1 MVKLNKVA
9 NLEGHEHP
17 IYALC
22 ISQKEHILFSA
33 GGEGAVVEWSLKNM
47 APIKVMFKTRATI
60 YSLHCPKSLPLLIS
74 GDRNGQLSIFDFAQQ
89 KLVFQKQLTG
99 KPIFGMLSI
108 GNLLYFISE
117 DGMLRTFDLIQ
128 FKIIEEH
135 LIANESLR
143 SIAFNDHDQLIY
155 IGAKDHRIYA
165 YSILEKK
172 VIRSDEEHTLPVF
185 ALTFNEQSQV
195 LYSGSRDAQIK
206 IWNDKKTENIAAHLY
221 AVNDLLLIPETNFL
235 VSASMDKSIKIW
247 DTDTQQLLSVADAQ
261 RNDGHQKSVNVLAYT
276 AFENYIISA
285 GDDRMIFVWT
295 IGAGR

>member
-1 MVKLNKVA
+1 MVKLKKVA

-74 GDRNGQLSIFDFAQQ
+74 GDRNGQISIFDFIQQ
-89 KLVFQKQLTG
+89 KIVFQKQLTE
-99 KPIFGMLSI
+99 KPIFGMLSV

-117 DGMLRTFDLIQ
+117 DGTLRTFDLVQ

-143 SIAFNDHDQLIY
+143 SIAFSEHDQLIY
-155 IGAKDHRIYA
+155 IGAKDNRIYS
-165 YSILEKK
+165 YSIIEKR

-185 ALTFNEQSQV
+185 SLAYDEQAQV

-206 IWNDKKTENIAAHLY
+206 IWNDNKTENIAAHLY
-221 AVNDLLLIPETNFL
+221 AVNDLLLISETNFL
-235 VSASMDKSIKIW
+235 ISASMDKSIKVW
-247 DTDTQQLLSVADAQ
+247 DKDTQQLLAIGDAQ

-276 AFENYIISA
+276 VFENYVISA

-295 IGAGR
+295 LDAGQ

>member
-1 MVKLNKVA
+1 
-9 NLEGHEHP
+9 
-17 IYALC
+17 
-22 ISQKEHILFSA
+22 
-33 GGEGAVVEWSLKNM
+33 VEWSLKNM

-74 GDRNGQLSIFDFAQQ
+74 GDRNGQISIFDFIQQ
-89 KLVFQKQLTG
+89 KIVFQKQLTE
-99 KPIFGMLSI
+99 KPIFGMLSV

-117 DGMLRTFDLIQ
+117 DGTLRTFDLVQ
-128 FKIIEEH
+128 FKIIEDH

-143 SIAFNDHDQLIY
+143 SIAFSEHDQLIY
-155 IGAKDHRIYA
+155 IGAKDNRIYS
-165 YSILEKK
+165 YSIIEKR

-185 ALTFNEQSQV
+185 SLAYDEQAQV

-206 IWNDKKTENIAAHLY
+206 IWNDNKTENIAAHLY

-235 VSASMDKSIKIW
+235 LSASMDKSIKVW
-247 DTDTQQLLSVADAQ
+247 DKDTQQLLAVADAQ

-276 AFENYIISA
+276 VFENYVISA

-295 IGAGR
+295 LDAGQ

>member
-1 MVKLNKVA
+1 MVKLKKVA

-33 GGEGAVVEWSLKNM
+33 GGEGAVVEWSLKKM

-74 GDRNGQLSIFDFAQQ
+74 GDRNGQISIFDFIQQ
-89 KLVFQKQLTG
+89 KIVFQKQLTE
-99 KPIFGMLSI
+99 KPIFGMLSV

-117 DGMLRTFDLIQ
+117 DGTLRTFDLVQ
-128 FKIIEEH
+128 FKIIEEN

-143 SIAFNDHDQLIY
+143 SIAFNEHDQLIY
-155 IGAKDHRIYA
+155 IGAKDNRIYS
-165 YSILEKK
+165 YSIIEKR

-185 ALTFNEQSQV
+185 SLAYDEQAQV

-206 IWNDKKTENIAAHLY
+206 IWNDNKTENIAAHLY

-235 VSASMDKSIKIW
+235 LSASMDKSIKVW
-247 DTDTQQLLSVADAQ
+247 DKDTQQLLAIGDAQ

-276 AFENYIISA
+276 VFENYVISA

-295 IGAGR
+295 LDAGQ

>member
-1 MVKLNKVA
+1 MVNLKKVT

-22 ISQKEHILFSA
+22 ISQKEHILFSG

-60 YSLHCPKSLPLLIS
+60 YSLHCPKALPLLIS
-74 GDRNGQLSIFDFAQQ
+74 GDRSGQISIFDFVQQ
-89 KLVFQKQLTG
+89 KLVFQKQLTE

-108 GNLLYFISE
+108 GNVLYFISE
-117 DGMLRTFDLIQ
+117 DGKLRAFDLVQ
-128 FKIIEEH
+128 FKIVDEH

-143 SIAFNDHDQLIY
+143 SIAYNEQEQIVY
-155 IGAKDHRIYA
+155 IGAKDNRIYS
-165 YSILEKK
+165 YSIIEKR

-185 ALTFNEQSQV
+185 TLAFDEQAQL

-206 IWNDKKTENIAAHLY
+206 VWNDKKTENIAAHLY
-221 AVNDLLLIPETNFL
+221 AVNDLLLIPETNLL
-235 VSASMDKSIKIW
+235 VSASMDKSIKVW
-247 DTDTQQLLSVADAQ
+247 DTNTQQLLAVADAQ
-261 RNDGHQKSVNVLAYT
+261 RNEGHQKSVNVLANT

-295 IGAGR
+295 IDAGR